1 LNSEPSPESFLFPFN
16 QKCNMTERKIDK
28 ERPIS
33 IKKIPDESY
42 LNLLEKVDFCPI
54 FIMAD
59 HRSGTTLL
67 YQTLVATECFN
78 FIKAYHIIK
87 YDELLSN
94 YINGTENQARREI
107 ENILKSLGMKDRV
120 IDNVAVTPDLPE
132 EYGFILKN
140 AGYESYLN
148 SDNISTFTELCRKI
162 QFVSKPDRPLLLK
175 NPWCFPHFMYVKS
188 AFPEAKFIF
197 IHRHPIHVTNSKL
210 KAARSILS
218 AKNEYVALISQQ
230 YKQIFDKSVQR
241 FFYQLLYSSY
251 FDLGLRR
258 VTKEA
263 VQSTTY
269 FLENINAL
277 PKTDYVSLT
286 YEELCHAPE
295 ATIMKI
301 LGFLGLEAR
310 VTLAYDSLIQP
321 RQLKLLPEVERKYEQ
336 IRQKLQPYFAYH
348 DYDAYSSFHLIEPHF
363 S

>member
-1 LNSEPSPESFLFPFN
+1 MAELKNEKPPTTSINQIYDEP
-16 QKCNMTERKIDK
+16 
-28 ERPIS
+28 
-33 IKKIPDESY
+33 Y
-42 LNLLEKVDFCPI
+42 LNLLEKADFCPI

-78 FIKAYHIIK
+78 FIKSYHIVK
-87 YDELLSN
+87 YDELISN
-94 YINGTENQARREI
+94 YVNGTEKQARQEI
-107 ENILKSLGMKDRV
+107 EDIFKSLGMKDRV

-140 AGYESYLN
+140 AGCDSYLN
-148 SDNISTFTELCRKI
+148 PNNLFKFTELCRKI
-162 QFVSKPDRPLLLK
+162 QFVSKRERPLLLK
-175 NPWCFPHFMYVKS
+175 NPWCFPHFVYVKT

-197 IHRHPIHVTNSKL
+197 IHRHPIHVINSKL

-218 AKNEYVALISQQ
+218 FRNEYIALIAHQ
-230 YKQIFDKSVQR
+230 YKQIFDNPVQS
-241 FFYQLLYSSY
+241 FLYQLLYSSY
-251 FDLGLRR
+251 FDLGLHR
-258 VTKEA
+258 VTKET

-269 FLENINAL
+269 FLNNIEAL

-295 ATIMKI
+295 ATIIRI

-310 VTLAYDSLIQP
+310 VTLAYDTLIQA
-321 RQLKLLPEVERKYEQ
+321 RQLKLLPEVERNYER

-348 DYDAYSSFHLIEPHF
+348 GYDT
-363 S
+363 

>member
-1 LNSEPSPESFLFPFN
+1 MVELKNDNPPTTSINQIHDEP
-16 QKCNMTERKIDK
+16 
-28 ERPIS
+28 
-33 IKKIPDESY
+33 Y
-42 LNLLEKVDFCPI
+42 LNLLEKADFCPL

-78 FIKAYHIIK
+78 FIKSYHIVK
-87 YDELLSN
+87 YDELISN
-94 YINGTENQARREI
+94 YVNGTEKQARQEI
-107 ENILKSLGMKDRV
+107 EDIFKSLGMKDRV

-140 AGYESYLN
+140 AGCESYLN
-148 SDNISTFTELCRKI
+148 PNNLFKFTELCRKI
-162 QFVSKPDRPLLLK
+162 QFVSKRERPLLLK
-175 NPWCFPHFMYVKS
+175 NPWCFPHFMYVKT

-197 IHRHPIHVTNSKL
+197 IHRHPIHVINSKL

-218 AKNEYVALISQQ
+218 VRNEYTALIAQQ
-230 YKQIFDKSVQR
+230 YKQIFDNPVQR

-251 FDLGLRR
+251 FDLGLHR

-269 FLENINAL
+269 FLNNIDAL

-295 ATIMKI
+295 ATIIKI

-310 VTLAYDSLIQP
+310 VTLAYDNLIQA
-321 RQLKLLPEVERKYEQ
+321 RQLKLLPEVERNYER

-348 DYDAYSSFHLIEPHF
+348 GYDT
-363 S
+363 